1 MSSRGQNPVSPT
13 FSKLTEG
20 AHVKEINEEKQK
32 IPNFILQELE
42 PSFKVSTSSLQQQRW
57 QIPNVDIDHSCTKDG
72 SRNGVFT
79 RESHA
84 ACSKR
89 SVAKVNPSR
98 KKHLKSVVSINEEH
112 IRVTPALP
120 DSI

>member
-1 MSSRGQNPVSPT
+1 M
-13 FSKLTEG
+13 LYC
-20 AHVKEINEEKQK
+20 
-32 IPNFILQELE
+32 QELE

-57 QIPNVDIDHSCTKDG
+57 KIPNVDIDHSCTKDG
-72 SRNGVFT
+72 SINGVFT

-98 KKHLKSVVSINEEH
+98 QKHLKSAVSINEEH
-112 IRVTPALP
+112 IRTTPTLP
-120 DSI
+120 DSIQEHCTRMENNRSLAKFNMSICLQKY